1 MVMFS
6 TDSFPPAKMVTFPA
20 LQREISLVKRT
31 PFIGTPI
38 WLVFERNGQA
48 EPQQVAWFE
57 NFNFACACFDD
68 RTKAAENEN

>member
-6 TDSFPPAKMVTFPA
+6 TDSFPPINMVTFPA

-38 WLVFERNGQA
+38 WLIFERDGEP
-48 EPQQVAWFE
+48 EPQEVARFRDFYLA
-57 NFNFACACFDD
+57 NDCFD
-68 RTKAAENEN
+68 TLVEEAKNEN